1 MTRTI
6 SKTVLTSLAAV
17 MIGSAVLASPA
28 VAGGSISLTIVPKKE
43 KHAKALQTGLQVYG
57 IVNAVQNGASIKQLG
72 MNNMAGIGQ
81 NGADNLGII
90 HQEGN
95 GHAGTLQQNGNG
107 NAHGLFQFGEG
118 TNADVVQNGNGE
130 VGATVQIGW

>member
-1 MTRTI
+1 
-6 SKTVLTSLAAV
+6 
-17 MIGSAVLASPA
+17 
-28 VAGGSISLTIVPKKE
+28 
-43 KHAKALQTGLQVYG
+43 
-57 IVNAVQNGASIKQLG
+57 
-72 MNNMAGIGQ
+72 
-81 NGADNLGII
+81 
-90 HQEGN
+90 